1 MTSEQT
7 TISIK
12 PLNMKKLLSISILI
26 LFGIQQLPLLAQ
38 TGLYVA
44 SAKPVKDMNKVLATY
59 PETFYLVME
68 FGMDTTL
75 TLSDLDMLDSVYN
88 YAFLN
93 RENPNFYTM
102 TVEGYADG
110 DEQMMEAR
118 CNAVYNYFCRRSY
131 SPFPIRIAYNP
142 IHCSCHGD
150 TVESLRY
157 EVPATVNVLNM
168 ADLPESRQT
177 LNKTIQLKGNVL
189 VTFRNNPDE
198 CIGTSRGC
206 FLPANDTV
214 IHGYYASLAIQKGA
228 VYAVQNTKDTCPPQ
242 LEIKIEEHLD
252 YKEIVERYSLIPHR
266 KYIILQAGYVV
277 LHSNSSR
284 KIGECTAKLPD
295 SIYVRFPFTPEQWAG
310 KLRIYSKVVNNK
322 GQLEYKALSTKKLKS
337 KDKTKITVQSA
348 INATQ
353 LDTVYLGKRIQPDEL
368 SSYFYPAI
376 SEVEEG
382 SFEFGRKY
390 YKAFRVNKH
399 GDYEIKPALR
409 DLFRIIE
416 QEEDDED
423 VPQPPK
429 KPKKGADEEI

>member
-1 MTSEQT
+1 
-7 TISIK
+7 
-12 PLNMKKLLSISILI
+12 MKRLSAI
-26 LFGIQQLPLLAQ
+26 PLLLLAIQFSFFNSLPAQ

-44 SAKPVKDMNKVLATY
+44 SAKPVKDMKKVLAAY

-68 FGMDTTL
+68 FGSDTTL

-88 YAFLN
+88 YAFQN
-93 RENPNFYTM
+93 RDNPNFYTM

-110 DEQMMEAR
+110 DDRMMEAR
-118 CNAVYNYFCRRSY
+118 CHAVYDYFCRRSY
-131 SPFPIRIAYNP
+131 APFPVRISYNS

-150 TVESLRY
+150 TVEALRY
-157 EVPATVNVLNM
+157 EVPGTINVLNM

-177 LNKTIQLKGNVL
+177 LNKTVKLKGNVL
-189 VTFRNNPDE
+189 VTFKNNPDE

-206 FLPANDTV
+206 FLPANDTM

-228 VYAVQNTKDTCPPQ
+228 VYAVQNTKDTCPAP
-242 LEIKIEEHLD
+242 LEVKIEEHLD
-252 YKEIVERYSLIPHR
+252 YKEIVERYFLIPHR
-266 KYIILQAGYVV
+266 KYIILQAGYIV
-277 LHSNSSR
+277 LHSNFSR
-284 KIGECTAKLPD
+284 KIGECSATLPD
-295 SIYVRFPFTPEQWAG
+295 SIYVRFPFTPQQWAG
-310 KLRIYSKVVNNK
+310 KLRIYSKKQNNK

-337 KDKTKITVQSA
+337 KDKTKITVQAA

-353 LDTVYLGKRIQPDEL
+353 LDTVYLGKRIQPEEIN
-368 SSYFYPAI
+368 SYFFPAI

-382 SFEFGRKY
+382 AFEFGGKH

-416 QEEDDED
+416 QEDDDED
-423 VPQPPK
+423 VPQPTK
-429 KPKKGADEEI
+429 KQKKGEDEEI

>member
-1 MTSEQT
+1 MKR
-7 TISIK
+7 TIIIAF
-12 PLNMKKLLSISILI
+12 LFFYVFHLSPFMLQ
-26 LFGIQQLPLLAQ
+26 GQ

-44 SAKPVKDMNKVLATY
+44 SAKPVKDMKKVLATY

-68 FGMDTTL
+68 FGKDTTL

-88 YAFLN
+88 YAFQN

-118 CNAVYNYFCRRSY
+118 CKAVYDYFCRRSY
-131 SPFPIRIAYNP
+131 TPFPVRISYNP

-150 TVESLRY
+150 TVEMLRY

-168 ADLPESRQT
+168 ADLPDSRQT

-189 VTFRNNPDE
+189 VTFKNNPDE

-214 IHGYYASLAIQKGA
+214 IHGYYASLALQKGS
-228 VYAVQNTKDTCPPQ
+228 VYAVENTKDTCPPE

-266 KYIILQAGYVV
+266 KYIIIQAGYIV

-284 KIGECTAKLPD
+284 KVGECSATLPD

-310 KLRIYSKVVNNK
+310 KLRIFSKKMNNK

-368 SSYFYPAI
+368 GSYFYPAI

-382 SFEFGRKY
+382 SFEFGGRY
-390 YKAFRVNKH
+390 YKAFKVNKH
-399 GDYEIKPALR
+399 GDYEIKPAMR

-416 QEEDDED
+416 QEEEEDEI
-423 VPQPPK
+423 PQPTK

>member
-1 MTSEQT
+1 MKR
-7 TISIK
+7 TIIIAFLFFSVFH
-12 PLNMKKLLSISILI
+12 LSPFMLH
-26 LFGIQQLPLLAQ
+26 GQ

-44 SAKPVKDMNKVLATY
+44 SAKPVKDMKKVLATY

-68 FGMDTTL
+68 FGKDTTL

-88 YAFLN
+88 YAFQN

-118 CNAVYNYFCRRSY
+118 CKAVYDYFCRRSY
-131 SPFPIRIAYNP
+131 TPFPVRISYNP

-150 TVESLRY
+150 TVEMLRY

-189 VTFRNNPDE
+189 VTFKNNPDE

-214 IHGYYASLAIQKGA
+214 IHGYYASLALQKGS
-228 VYAVQNTKDTCPPQ
+228 VYAVENTKDTCPPE

-266 KYIILQAGYVV
+266 KYIIIQAGYIV

-284 KIGECTAKLPD
+284 KVGECSATLPD

-310 KLRIYSKVVNNK
+310 KLRIFSKKMNNK

-353 LDTVYLGKRIQPDEL
+353 LDTIYLGKRIQPDEL
-368 SSYFYPAI
+368 GSYFYPAI

-382 SFEFGRKY
+382 SFEFGGRY
-390 YKAFRVNKH
+390 YKAFKVNKH
-399 GDYEIKPALR
+399 GDYEIKPAMR

-416 QEEDDED
+416 QEEEEDEI
-423 VPQPPK
+423 PQPTK